1 MTHAYMAGNLVKMTA
16 TLDSVKESGENK
28 ASYQLAL
35 DDERIPLNDFIGE
48 KIGLRYLGEINCV
61 YCARKINK
69 SFNQGYCF
77 PCFRKLA
84 QCDTCIIKPE
94 TCHYDQGTCRE
105 PDWAQMHCFTDHMVY
120 LANTSGLKV
129 GITRVTQIPTRW
141 IDQGAVQAIPLIRV
155 ADRKLSGLIES
166 HLAKEMSDKTSW
178 QAMLKDLTDPIDL
191 LSEREKVSKNIRNYI
206 NKEIYLADIS
216 EYSFQNTGPINLS
229 YPVLEYPTKV
239 VSLNF
244 DKTPLVEGRLM
255 GIKGQYLM
263 FDTGV
268 INIRKF
274 GGYKIEFL
282 VG

>member
-1 MTHAYMAGNLVKMTA
+1 MIHPYTAGNLVKMPA
-16 TLDSVKESGENK
+16 TLNSVKESGENK
-28 ASYQLAL
+28 ATYQLAL
-35 DDERIPLNDFIGE
+35 DDERIPLNDFIG
-48 KIGLRYLGEINCV
+48 KTIALRYLGEINCV
-61 YCARKINK
+61 YCGRKTSK

-84 QCDTCIIKPE
+84 QCDSCIVKPE

-105 PDWAQMHCFTDHMVY
+105 PEWAQTHCFTDHMVY

-129 GITRVTQIPTRW
+129 GITRVTQLPTRW
-141 IDQGAVQAIPLIRV
+141 IDQGAVQAIPLVRV

-191 LSEREKVSKNIRNYI
+191 LSEREKAAENVISYI
-206 NKEIYLADIS
+206 NKELHLADIS
-216 EYSFQNTGPINLS
+216 KYSFQKSESVDIG

-274 GGYKIEFL
+274 GGYKVEFL
-282 VG
+282 AG